1 VPGADTA
8 DSAPLRY
15 SRKRTGRWRVAF
27 IRRLLRTKL
36 AVIGGII
43 ALVIVVMSL
52 FAEQIAPYDPYLID
66 ANRRLIRPNS
76 THILGTDEFGRDI
89 FSRIVYGSRISLQVG
104 FISCVTSLILGSIIG
119 AIAGYYGGFV
129 DNALMRIIDS
139 IWSIPYVL
147 LTIVLVAMLGQG
159 LSNVMIAI
167 GIAYTPPVSRI
178 TRSLV
183 LEAKENLYV
192 EAAKV
197 IGKSSLRILFT
208 EIMPNCVNGI
218 IVYGTVVFADAI
230 IIESGLS
237 FIGLGAQPPTTSW
250 GVMLKN
256 GVSYM
261 QNVPTIVVFPAIA
274 ISLATLGFNL
284 LGDGLRD
291 FFDPRLRRL

>member
-1 VPGADTA
+1 
-8 DSAPLRY
+8 
-15 SRKRTGRWRVAF
+15 VAF

>member
-1 VPGADTA
+1 
-8 DSAPLRY
+8 
-15 SRKRTGRWRVAF
+15 VAF

-218 IVYGTVVFADAI
+218 IVSGTVVFADAI

>member
-1 VPGADTA
+1 
-8 DSAPLRY
+8 
-15 SRKRTGRWRVAF
+15 
-27 IRRLLRTKL
+27 
-36 AVIGGII
+36 
-43 ALVIVVMSL
+43 M
-52 FAEQIAPYDPYLID
+52 
-66 ANRRLIRPNS
+66 
-76 THILGTDEFGRDI
+76 
-89 FSRIVYGSRISLQVG
+89 
-104 FISCVTSLILGSIIG
+104 TSLILGSIIG

>member
-1 VPGADTA
+1 
-8 DSAPLRY
+8 
-15 SRKRTGRWRVAF
+15 
-27 IRRLLRTKL
+27 
-36 AVIGGII
+36 
-43 ALVIVVMSL
+43 MSL